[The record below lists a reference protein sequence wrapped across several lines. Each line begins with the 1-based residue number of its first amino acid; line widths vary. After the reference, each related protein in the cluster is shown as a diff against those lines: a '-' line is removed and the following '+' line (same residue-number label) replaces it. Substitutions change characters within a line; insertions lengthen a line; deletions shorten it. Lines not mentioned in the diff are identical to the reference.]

1 MVVVVLKFASPY
13 AWRVSALGWQRRRTT
28 GGLVPHTNT
37 HRLDTTGHIFTH
49 IYTQF
54 GHLC

>member
-1 MVVVVLKFASPY
+1 MVVVLLKFASPY

-28 GGLVPHTNT
+28 GGLVPHTDT
-37 HRLDTTGHIFTH
+37 HPLDTTGHIFTH